1 MKILIIAPHPDD
13 EVLGVGGTALKRA
26 QCGDEV
32 TVCVV
37 TRGVEPLFPAEAVEK
52 TRAEA
57 VEAHRLLGIG
67 KTLYLDFPS
76 VMLESVPRYELNA
89 AIARVVAEL
98 EPDEVYIPH
107 SGDMQLDHRLVA
119 DAAMV
124 ALRPKYKHKVARVY
138 AYETVSETGWNTPS
152 VQNAFLPTV
161 YEDISDTLEAKLEA
175 MACYRSQLDDF
186 PGARSLEALRALAV
200 FRGTTVGVAAAEAFA
215 LIREIRL

>member
-1 MKILIIAPHPDD
+1 M
-13 EVLGVGGTALKRA
+13 
-26 QCGDEV
+26 
-32 TVCVV
+32 
-37 TRGVEPLFPAEAVEK
+37 
-52 TRAEA
+52 
-57 VEAHRLLGIG
+57 
-67 KTLYLDFPS
+67 
-76 VMLESVPRYELNA
+76 
-89 AIARVVAEL
+89 
-98 EPDEVYIPH
+98 
-107 SGDMQLDHRLVA
+107 
-119 DAAMV
+119 
-124 ALRPKYKHKVARVY
+124 LRPKYKHKVARVY